1 MYFDTN
7 FGIIDLICFAVVIGV
22 FLLMIEFKLFGIENS
37 VFGGPYKYYTILLF
51 GIIFTLLNHIK
62 F

>member
-7 FGIIDLICFAVVIGV
+7 FGTVDLIVFAVVVGL
-22 FLLMIEFKLFGIENS
+22 FLLMTEFKLFGIENT
-37 VFGGPYKYYTILLF
+37 VFGGPHKYYTILLF
-51 GIIFTLLNHIK
+51 GIIFTLLSHIK

>member
-7 FGIIDLICFAVVIGV
+7 FGIVDLIVFVVVVSV
-22 FLLMIEFKLFGIENS
+22 FLLMTEFKLFGIENT
-37 VFGGPYKYYTILLF
+37 VFGGVHKYYTILLF